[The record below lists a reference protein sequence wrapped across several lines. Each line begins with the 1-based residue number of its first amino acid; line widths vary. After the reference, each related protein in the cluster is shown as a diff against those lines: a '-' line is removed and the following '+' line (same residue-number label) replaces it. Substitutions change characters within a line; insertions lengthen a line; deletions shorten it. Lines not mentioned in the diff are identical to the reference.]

1 MELFLLL
8 SHFAVILFVVIGFA
22 VALITNHRWFRL
34 IHAGVLTFITL
45 LMILRIPCPLTVLE
59 EASTGESYG
68 GSFLAT
74 WLNRIIYV
82 EWFTPQTVFIVDMI
96 FAALVFSSF
105 WWRPLKRKPP
115 DDENRVISE
124 K

>member
-1 MELFLLL
+1 MTVLFLIL
-8 SHFAVILFVVIGFA
+8 HFAVILFVVIGFP
-22 VALITNHRWFRL
+22 VALITNHRTFRL
-34 IHAGVLTFITL
+34 IHAGVLAFITL
-45 LMILRIPCPLTVLE
+45 LMILQIPCPLTVLE
-59 EASTGESYG
+59 EASAGGSYE

-82 EWFTPQTVFIVDMI
+82 EWFTPRSVFIIDMI

-105 WWRPLKRKPP
+105 WWWPLKRKLQEE
-115 DDENRVISE
+115 DKITSE

>member
-1 MELFLLL
+1 MELFLLIL
-8 SHFAVILFVVIGFA
+8 HFAVILFMVIGFA

-34 IHAGVLTFITL
+34 IHAGVLAFITL

-105 WWRPLKRKPP
+105 WWRPLKRKPR
-115 DDENRVISE
+115 DEDRITSE

>member
-1 MELFLLL
+1 MAVFFLILH
-8 SHFAVILFVVIGFA
+8 SAVILFVVIGFP

-34 IHAGVLTFITL
+34 IHAGVLVFITL
-45 LMILRIPCPLTVLE
+45 LMILQIPCPLTVLE
-59 EASTGESYG
+59 EASTGESYE

-74 WLNRIIYV
+74 WLNRIIYM
-82 EWFTPQTVFIVDMI
+82 EWFTPRAVFIVDMI

-105 WWRPLKRKPP
+105 WWRPLKRKSSG
-115 DDENRVISE
+115 EYKITLE